1 MIARIAVGLA
11 AGALEIFPEAQ
22 IVVAQI
28 GGGEIVLGGKA
39 AIEARLGDAGPVHH
53 LVDADGPDALAVE
66 QLAGGGPNPVG
77 GPERRVCGFLGF
89 FRHLAWSDL
98 RHELG
103 LDTLLLT
110 SAYQYRIA
118 IRTGK
123 WQHAP
128 SSPSNP
134 PPTPRRPFGRNN
146 PIVVVAVIFL
156 ALLASAGLRATPGVL
171 MLPLQKTFGW
181 DVSVISSS
189 AAVGIFL
196 YGLAGPFAAA
206 VMQRFGIRRTV
217 LGALA
222 LMSVSTALSY
232 FMTTPWQLFM
242 SWGLL
247 SGIGS
252 GAVANVLGATIVNR
266 WFTTN
271 RGLVMGL
278 LTASTATG
286 TLIFMPGLA
295 SLVEWGGWQPV
306 VLTVAACC
314 AALIPLVYFLVP
326 ERPATIGLRSYG
338 SPHDDQPA
346 APALGNPFVA
356 AISNLVRAAKMPT
369 FWFLFATFFI
379 CGFTTNG
386 LVGTHLIAFCG
397 DHGIFEVQAASLLA
411 LMGFFDL
418 FGTTLSGWLTDRF
431 DPRKLL
437 FFYYGLRGLSLIYLP
452 YSDFSTVSLVSR
464 SRCSTASTGSRPC
477 RRPCA
482 SPTKPSA
489 TRTRR

>member
-1 MIARIAVGLA
+1 MPSP
-11 AGALEIFPEAQ
+11 ALQEA
-22 IVVAQI
+22 
-28 GGGEIVLGGKA
+28 
-39 AIEARLGDAGPVHH
+39 PV
-53 LVDADGPDALAVE
+53 
-66 QLAGGGPNPVG
+66 
-77 GPERRVCGFLGF
+77 R
-89 FRHLAWSDL
+89 
-98 RHELG
+98 
-103 LDTLLLT
+103 
-110 SAYQYRIA
+110 
-118 IRTGK
+118 
-123 WQHAP
+123 
-128 SSPSNP
+128 
-134 PPTPRRPFGRNN
+134 RRPFGQNYAF
-146 PIVVVAVIFL
+146 VVVAVIFL

-171 MLPLQKTFGW
+171 MLPLQSAFGW
-181 DVSVISSS
+181 DVGVISSS

-217 LGALA
+217 LGALV
-222 LMSVSTALSY
+222 LMSVSTGMSY
-232 FMTTPWQLFM
+232 FMTAPWQLFM

-295 SLVEWGGWQPV
+295 ALVAWGGWKPV

-314 AALIPLVYFLVP
+314 AALIPLVYVLVP
-326 ERPATIGLRSYG
+326 ERPASVGLRSFG
-338 SPHDDQPA
+338 SAHDDQPA
-346 APALGNPFVA
+346 PPAAGNPFVA
-356 AISNLVRAAKMPT
+356 AISNLVRAVKTRA

-397 DHGIFEVQAASLLA
+397 DHGIVEVQAASLLA

-452 YSDFSTVSLVSR
+452 YSDFSLVSLSVFAVFYGLDWIATVPPTVRIANEAFGDKNAPLVFGWVVAGHQLGAACAAFFAGFMR
-464 SRCSTASTGSRPC
+464 SSQGDYLQAFMIAGLTGIIAAVLSLLIT
-477 RRPCA
+477 RRPA
-482 SPTKPSA
+482 QPVLA
-489 TRTRR
+489 AA

>member
-1 MIARIAVGLA
+1 M
-11 AGALEIFPEAQ
+11 PEPSIQSASFQ
-22 IVVAQI
+22 ST
-28 GGGEIVLGGKA
+28 
-39 AIEARLGDAGPVHH
+39 PV
-53 LVDADGPDALAVE
+53 
-66 QLAGGGPNPVG
+66 
-77 GPERRVCGFLGF
+77 
-89 FRHLAWSDL
+89 S
-98 RHELG
+98 
-103 LDTLLLT
+103 
-110 SAYQYRIA
+110 
-118 IRTGK
+118 
-123 WQHAP
+123 
-128 SSPSNP
+128 
-134 PPTPRRPFGRNN
+134 RRPFGQSYAF
-146 PIVVVAVIFL
+146 VVVAVIFL

-171 MLPLQKTFGW
+171 MLPLQKSFGW
-181 DVSVISSS
+181 DVSLVSSS
-189 AAVGIFL
+189 AAIGIFL

-222 LMSVSTALSY
+222 LMSASTAASY
-232 FMTTPWQLFM
+232 FMTAPWQLFLT
-242 SWGLL
+242 WGLL

-295 SLVEWGGWQPV
+295 SLVEWGGWKPV

-314 AALIPLVYFLVP
+314 AALIPLVYILVP
-326 ERPATIGLRSYG
+326 ERPASIGQRSYG
-338 SPHDDQPA
+338 GTHEDQPA
-346 APALGNPFVA
+346 PPAQGNPFVA
-356 AISNLVRAAKMPT
+356 ALSNLVRASKTPA

-452 YSDFSTVSLVSR
+452 YSDFSLVSLTVFAAFYGLDWIATVPPTVRIANETFGDKNAPLIFGWVVAGHQLGAACAAFFAGFMR
-464 SRCSTASTGSRPC
+464 SSQGDYLQAFMIAGATGLVAALLSLMIG
-477 RRPCA
+477 RRPVQPA
-482 SPTKPSA
+482 LA
-489 TRTRR
+489 TA

>member
-1 MIARIAVGLA
+1 M
-11 AGALEIFPEAQ
+11 PEPLIQSASVQ
-22 IVVAQI
+22 
-28 GGGEIVLGGKA
+28 
-39 AIEARLGDAGPVHH
+39 
-53 LVDADGPDALAVE
+53 
-66 QLAGGGPNPVG
+66 
-77 GPERRVCGFLGF
+77 
-89 FRHLAWSDL
+89 S
-98 RHELG
+98 
-103 LDTLLLT
+103 T
-110 SAYQYRIA
+110 SV
-118 IRTGK
+118 
-123 WQHAP
+123 
-128 SSPSNP
+128 S
-134 PPTPRRPFGRNN
+134 RRPFGQSYAF
-146 PIVVVAVIFL
+146 VVVAVIFL
-156 ALLASAGLRATPGVL
+156 ALLASAGLRSTPGVL
-171 MLPLQKTFGW
+171 MLPLQKSFGW
-181 DVSVISSS
+181 DVSLVSSS
-189 AAVGIFL
+189 AAIGIFL

-222 LMSVSTALSY
+222 LMSVSTAASY
-232 FMTTPWQLFM
+232 FMTAPWQLFLT
-242 SWGLL
+242 WGLL

-295 SLVEWGGWQPV
+295 ALVEWGGWKPV

-314 AALIPLVYFLVP
+314 AALIPLIYFLVP
-326 ERPATIGLRSYG
+326 ERPASIGQRSYG
-338 SPHDDQPA
+338 SAHDDQPA
-346 APALGNPFVA
+346 APVQGNPFVA
-356 AISNLVRAAKMPT
+356 ALSNLARASKTPT

-452 YSDFSTVSLVSR
+452 YSDFSLVSLTVFAAFYGLDWIATVPPTVRIANETFGDKNAPLIFGWVVAGHQLGAACAAFFAGFMR
-464 SRCSTASTGSRPC
+464 SSQGDYLQAFMIAGATGLVAALLSLMIG
-477 RRPCA
+477 RRPVQPA
-482 SPTKPSA
+482 LA
-489 TRTRR
+489 TA

>member
-1 MIARIAVGLA
+1 MPSTALQA
-11 AGALEIFPEAQ
+11 A
-22 IVVAQI
+22 
-28 GGGEIVLGGKA
+28 
-39 AIEARLGDAGPVHH
+39 PV
-53 LVDADGPDALAVE
+53 
-66 QLAGGGPNPVG
+66 
-77 GPERRVCGFLGF
+77 
-89 FRHLAWSDL
+89 S
-98 RHELG
+98 
-103 LDTLLLT
+103 
-110 SAYQYRIA
+110 
-118 IRTGK
+118 
-123 WQHAP
+123 
-128 SSPSNP
+128 
-134 PPTPRRPFGRNN
+134 RRPFGQNYAF
-146 PIVVVAVIFL
+146 VVGAVIFL

-171 MLPLQKTFGW
+171 MLPLQSAFGW
-181 DVSVISSS
+181 DVGVISSS

-222 LMSVSTALSY
+222 LMSVSTGMSY
-232 FMTTPWQLFM
+232 FMTAPWQLFM

-252 GAVANVLGATIVNR
+252 GAVANVLGATVVNR

-295 SLVEWGGWQPV
+295 ALVAWGGWKPV

-314 AALIPLVYFLVP
+314 AALVPLVYFLVP
-326 ERPATIGLRSYG
+326 ERPAAVGLRSYG
-338 SPHDDQPA
+338 STHDDQPA
-346 APALGNPFVA
+346 PPAAGNPFTA
-356 AISNLVRAAKMPT
+356 AISNLVRAART
-369 FWFLFATFFI
+369 RAFWFLFATFFI

-397 DHGIFEVQAASLLA
+397 DHGIVEVQAAGLLA

-437 FFYYGLRGLSLIYLP
+437 FLYYGLRGLSLIYLP
-452 YSDFSTVSLVSR
+452 YSDFSLASLSVFAVFYGLDWIATVPPTVRIANEAFGDKNAPLVFGWVVAGHQLGAACAAFFAGFMRSAQGDYLQAFMIAGATGIIAAVLSLMI
-464 SRCSTASTGSRPC
+464 T
-477 RRPCA
+477 RRPA
-482 SPTKPSA
+482 QPMLA
-489 TRTRR
+489 AA

>member
-1 MIARIAVGLA
+1 MPSTALQA
-11 AGALEIFPEAQ
+11 A
-22 IVVAQI
+22 
-28 GGGEIVLGGKA
+28 
-39 AIEARLGDAGPVHH
+39 PV
-53 LVDADGPDALAVE
+53 
-66 QLAGGGPNPVG
+66 
-77 GPERRVCGFLGF
+77 
-89 FRHLAWSDL
+89 S
-98 RHELG
+98 
-103 LDTLLLT
+103 
-110 SAYQYRIA
+110 
-118 IRTGK
+118 
-123 WQHAP
+123 
-128 SSPSNP
+128 
-134 PPTPRRPFGRNN
+134 RRPFGQNYAF
-146 PIVVVAVIFL
+146 VVVAVIFL

-171 MLPLQKTFGW
+171 MLPLQSAFGW
-181 DVSVISSS
+181 DVGVISSS

-222 LMSVSTALSY
+222 LMSVSTGMSY
-232 FMTTPWQLFM
+232 FMTAPWQLFM

-252 GAVANVLGATIVNR
+252 GAVANVLGATVVNR

-295 SLVEWGGWQPV
+295 ALVAWGGWKPV

-326 ERPATIGLRSYG
+326 ERPAAVGLRSYG
-338 SPHDDQPA
+338 STHDDQPA
-346 APALGNPFVA
+346 PPAAGNPFTA
-356 AISNLVRAAKMPT
+356 AISNLVRAART
-369 FWFLFATFFI
+369 RAFWFLFATLFI

-397 DHGIFEVQAASLLA
+397 DHGIVEVQAAGLLA

-437 FFYYGLRGLSLIYLP
+437 FLYYGLRGLSLIYLP
-452 YSDFSTVSLVSR
+452 YSDFSLASLSVFAVFYGLDWIATVPPTVRIANEAFGDKNAPLVFGWVVAGHQLGAACAAFFAGFMRSAQGDYLQAFMIAGATGIIAAVLSLMI
-464 SRCSTASTGSRPC
+464 T
-477 RRPCA
+477 RRPA
-482 SPTKPSA
+482 QPMLA
-489 TRTRR
+489 AA

>member
-1 MIARIAVGLA
+1 M
-11 AGALEIFPEAQ
+11 PEASVQ
-22 IVVAQI
+22 SS
-28 GGGEIVLGGKA
+28 A
-39 AIEARLGDAGPVHH
+39 A
-53 LVDADGPDALAVE
+53 
-66 QLAGGGPNPVG
+66 
-77 GPERRVCGFLGF
+77 
-89 FRHLAWSDL
+89 S
-98 RHELG
+98 
-103 LDTLLLT
+103 
-110 SAYQYRIA
+110 
-118 IRTGK
+118 K
-123 WQHAP
+123 
-128 SSPSNP
+128 
-134 PPTPRRPFGRNN
+134 RPFGPNYAF
-146 PIVVVAVIFL
+146 VVVTVIFL

-171 MLPLQKTFGW
+171 MLPLQKAFGW
-181 DVSVISSS
+181 DVGVISSS

-222 LMSVSTALSY
+222 LMSVSTATSY
-232 FMTTPWQLFM
+232 FMTAPWQLFM

-295 SLVEWGGWQPV
+295 ALVEWGGWKPV

-326 ERPATIGLRSYG
+326 ERPASIGLRSYG
-338 SPHDDQPA
+338 STHDDQPA
-346 APALGNPFVA
+346 PAAQGNPFVA
-356 AISNLVRAAKMPT
+356 AIRNLVRAAKTPT

-452 YSDFSTVSLVSR
+452 YSDFSFVSLSVFAVFYGLDWIATVPPTVRIANEAFGDKNAPLIFGWVVAGHQLGAACAAFFAGFMR
-464 SRCSTASTGSRPC
+464 SSQGDYLQAFMIAGATGIVAAVLSLMIG
-477 RRPCA
+477 RRPVQPA
-482 SPTKPSA
+482 LA
-489 TRTRR
+489 AA

>member
-1 MIARIAVGLA
+1 M
-11 AGALEIFPEAQ
+11 P
-22 IVVAQI
+22 
-28 GGGEIVLGGKA
+28 
-39 AIEARLGDAGPVHH
+39 
-53 LVDADGPDALAVE
+53 
-66 QLAGGGPNPVG
+66 
-77 GPERRVCGFLGF
+77 
-89 FRHLAWSDL
+89 
-98 RHELG
+98 
-103 LDTLLLT
+103 
-110 SAYQYRIA
+110 
-118 IRTGK
+118 
-123 WQHAP
+123 P
-128 SSPSNP
+128 SSVQPASVQSVS
-134 PPTPRRPFGRNN
+134 RRPFGQSYAF
-146 PIVVVAVIFL
+146 VVVAVIFL
-156 ALLASAGLRATPGVL
+156 ALLASAGLRSTPGVL
-171 MLPLQKTFGW
+171 MLPLQKAFGW
-181 DVSVISSS
+181 DVSLVSSS

-222 LMSVSTALSY
+222 LMSVSTAASY
-232 FMTTPWQLFM
+232 FMTAPWQLFM

-266 WFTTN
+266 WFTSN

-326 ERPATIGLRSYG
+326 ERPASIGLRSYG
-338 SPHDDQPA
+338 SAHEDQPA
-346 APALGNPFVA
+346 SPAQGNPFVA
-356 AISNLVRAAKMPT
+356 AIGNLVRAAKTPT

-379 CGFTTNG
+379 CGLTTNG

-452 YSDFSTVSLVSR
+452 YSDFSLVSLTVFAAFYGLDWIA
-464 SRCSTASTGSRPC
+464 TVP
-477 RRPCA
+477 
-482 SPTKPSA
+482 PTVRIANETFGDKNAPLIFGWVVA
-489 TRTRR
+489 GH

>member
-1 MIARIAVGLA
+1 MPQISVQPSAV
-11 AGALEIFPEAQ
+11 
-22 IVVAQI
+22 
-28 GGGEIVLGGKA
+28 
-39 AIEARLGDAGPVHH
+39 
-53 LVDADGPDALAVE
+53 
-66 QLAGGGPNPVG
+66 
-77 GPERRVCGFLGF
+77 
-89 FRHLAWSDL
+89 S
-98 RHELG
+98 
-103 LDTLLLT
+103 
-110 SAYQYRIA
+110 
-118 IRTGK
+118 
-123 WQHAP
+123 
-128 SSPSNP
+128 
-134 PPTPRRPFGRNN
+134 RRPFGPNYAF
-146 PIVVVAVIFL
+146 VVVAVIFL

-171 MLPLQKTFGW
+171 MLPLQKAFGW

-189 AAVGIFL
+189 AAIGIFL

-222 LMSVSTALSY
+222 LMSVSTAASY
-232 FMTTPWQLFM
+232 FMTAPWQLVLT
-242 SWGLL
+242 WGLL

-295 SLVEWGGWQPV
+295 ALVAWGGWKPV

-326 ERPATIGLRSYG
+326 ERPASIGLRSFG
-338 SPHDDQPA
+338 SPHDDHPA
-346 APALGNPFVA
+346 PPAVGNPFTA
-356 AISNLVRAAKMPT
+356 AIGNLVRAAQT
-369 FWFLFATFFI
+369 RAFWFLFATFFI

-397 DHGIFEVQAASLLA
+397 DHGIVEVQAAGLLA

-452 YSDFSTVSLVSR
+452 YSDFSFVSLSVFAVFYGLDWIATVPPTVRIATEAFGDKNAPLIFGWVVAGHQLGAACAAFFAGFMR
-464 SRCSTASTGSRPC
+464 SSQGDYLQAFMIAGATGIVAAVLSLMIG
-477 RRPCA
+477 RRPVQPQLA
-482 SPTKPSA
+482 A
-489 TRTRR
+489 A